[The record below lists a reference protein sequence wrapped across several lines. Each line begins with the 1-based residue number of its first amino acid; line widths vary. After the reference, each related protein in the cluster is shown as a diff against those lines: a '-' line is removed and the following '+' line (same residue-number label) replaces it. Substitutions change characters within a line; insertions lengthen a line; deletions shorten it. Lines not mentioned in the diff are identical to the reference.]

1 MIYSFKNRPLVEA
14 DIIIAVEHYKE
25 INLLLA
31 KQFLLRIKEAKKHIA
46 QTPFGFQVKYN
57 NVRTVSLKQFPYLI
71 HYLIDDDQ
79 KQIVILAITHSYK
92 DPKDYSNR

>member
-14 DIIIAVEHYKE
+14 DTILAVEYYKA
-25 INLLLA
+25 INPTLA
-31 KQFLLRIKEAKKHIA
+31 KEFLTRIREAKKHIA

-71 HYLIDDDQ
+71 HYLIDEDH
-79 KQIVILAITHSYK
+79 KQIVILAIIHSYK
-92 DPKDYSNR
+92 EPKDYSNR